1 MGNFA
6 SHPKYYSNKEAIE
19 ILGDDTW
26 ARLRNQLEQC
36 RGRVVDYELFAKILY
51 CRFERMV
58 SFDAFWSHELNV
70 TVFSISKLNNCYQII
85 TAEGVERVFVPSV
98 RKRHYWQCGHE

>member
-58 SFDAFWSHELNV
+58 SFDTFWLRLLLV
-70 TVFSISKLNNCYQII
+70 CLIKPDMFLCY
-85 TAEGVERVFVPSV
+85 E
-98 RKRHYWQCGHE
+98 